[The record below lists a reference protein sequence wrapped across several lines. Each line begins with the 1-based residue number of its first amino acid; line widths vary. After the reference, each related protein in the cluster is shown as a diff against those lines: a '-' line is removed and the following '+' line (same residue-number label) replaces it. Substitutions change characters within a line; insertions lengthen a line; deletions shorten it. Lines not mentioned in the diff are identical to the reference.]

1 MAEQV
6 PGIDFERLTPWFAAH
21 VAPVKELR
29 AQIVGH
35 GRSNLTYRI
44 ESETGEAWV
53 LRRPPLSHVLPTAHD
68 MKREF
73 RVISALAPTAVPVP
87 HAIALC
93 EDIAVNDAPFYIMS
107 FVDGMVPVDP
117 AAVAAKYDEAT
128 RRRMGEELI
137 DTLVAFHAV
146 DPASVGLADFGKP
159 EGFLAR
165 QVKRFHEQLA
175 RSKVRELPELEE
187 LGRRLQNAIPTESEH
202 TLVHGD
208 YRLDNC
214 VYDDEGHIAAV
225 LDWEMA
231 TLGDPLADL
240 GLQVMY
246 WPERGVAPTPAGTGV
261 ASGAVLTLPG
271 FPTRQEA
278 MQCYAE
284 KSGRDISNL
293 DYYAALAY
301 FKLAVILE
309 GIHARFLEG
318 GTVGAGFETMA
329 QQVLVLTRAGL
340 AVADNSSNAALRGQ

>member
-1 MAEQV
+1 MADQV
-6 PGIDFERLTPWFAAH
+6 PGIDFRRLLPWFREH
-21 VAPVKELR
+21 VAPATELR
-29 AQIVGH
+29 ASVIGH
-35 GRSNLTYRI
+35 GRSNITYRLV
-44 ESETGEAWV
+44 SETGAEWV

-68 MKREF
+68 MKREY
-73 RVISALAPTAVPVP
+73 RVISALEQTAVPVP

-93 EDIAVNDAPFYIMS
+93 EDVAVNDAPFYIMS
-107 FVDGMVPVDP
+107 FVDGMVPIDP
-117 AAVAAKYDEAT
+117 AAVSATYDEST

-146 DPASVGLADFGKP
+146 DPASVGLGDFGKP
-159 EGFLAR
+159 EGFIAR

-187 LGRRLQNAIPTESEH
+187 LGRRLAKAMPRESAH

-214 VYDDEGHIAAV
+214 VYDSGGHIAAV

-246 WPERGVAPTPAGTGV
+246 WPERGQPAAASGSGV
-261 ASGAVLTLPG
+261 AAGAVLTLPG
-271 FPTRQEA
+271 FPTREEA
-278 MQCYAE
+278 MQRYAA
-284 KSGRDISNL
+284 KSGRDLSNL
-293 DYYAALAY
+293 DFYAALAY

-309 GIHARFLEG
+309 GINARFLEG

-329 QQVLVLTRAGL
+329 QQVLVLTRAGI
-340 AVADNSSNAALRGQ
+340 AVTDQSSIAALRG